1 MIYIITLDMELNNE
15 IFSNVFTM
23 TAKGQAEVLNKVV
36 GIMNHLGGDL
46 VSLSVDK
53 QSEGRLVTI
62 EQYQQEFKK

>member
-23 TAKGQAEVLNKVV
+23 TAKGQAEVLDKVV
-36 GIMNHLGGDL
+36 DIMNHLGGDL

-53 QSEGRLVTI
+53 RSEDRLVTI